1 MSRLKRVLAAA
12 LVSALMMVMMA
23 APALAIVHNRT
34 PSNECGQA
42 AQAGGTPAAPTILD
56 KNPVQSPPL
65 GADPAATAPT
75 PEACQ

>member
-1 MSRLKRVLAAA
+1 MSRVKRVLATAV
-12 LVSALMMVMMA
+12 VSALMLTMMA
-23 APALAIVHNRT
+23 APVLAIVHERT

-65 GADPAATAPT
+65 GAASAATAAT

>member
-1 MSRLKRVLAAA
+1 MSRVKRGLAAA
-12 LVSALMMVMMA
+12 VVSGLMLTMMA
-23 APALAIVHNRT
+23 APALAIVHERT
-34 PSNECGQA
+34 PADECGQA

-65 GADPAATAPT
+65 GAAPAAT